1 MRTRFTISIATLAL
15 LAGSGV
21 ALGQGTGSQ
30 EAPSSSG
37 TSTQKAPS
45 TTPQSGSFSKV
56 DKENKES
63 TQSGDSKRGQ
73 AADPRSDRTK
83 GSDSMGTIGN
93 PHPTNGLEERSE

>member
-1 MRTRFTISIATLAL
+1 VRNRFTILIATLTL

-21 ALGQGTGSQ
+21 ALAQGAGNQ
-30 EAPSSSG
+30 EAPSSA
-37 TSTQKAPS
+37 QKSPS

-56 DKENKES
+56 DKDQKDP
-63 TQSGDSKRGQ
+63 TRSGDSKRGP
-73 AADPRSDRTK
+73 AAAPNSDRTQ

>member
-1 MRTRFTISIATLAL
+1 VRTRFTISIATLAL

-56 DKENKES
+56 DKDQKDP
-63 TQSGDSKRGQ
+63 TRSGDSKRGP
-73 AADPRSDRTK
+73 AAAPNSDRTQ
-83 GSDSMGTIGN
+83 GSDSMGTIGS